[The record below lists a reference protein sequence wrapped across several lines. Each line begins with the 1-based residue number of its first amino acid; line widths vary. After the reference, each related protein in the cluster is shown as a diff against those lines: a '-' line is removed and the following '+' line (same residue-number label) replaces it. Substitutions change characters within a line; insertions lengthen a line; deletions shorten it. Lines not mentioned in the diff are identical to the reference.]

1 MGRTLDITGTRSC
14 LAAILVGMFFSL
26 ATWVLTAAALVLL
39 LVYAEKGS
47 HWLAGGLLATLL
59 LAALFIIRLFIA
71 DRLSNDAHLAE
82 TAKTSMDRLPLD
94 LVVHLHDFTTVS
106 TPEMLRAA
114 LDSSR
119 GKFFIAQMAARSDVV
134 WECLRE
140 TAESFD
146 ASVFLDDAAKRLPE
160 FNKKMISAP
169 FILYLLFEKSPQSA
183 ELLNGLD
190 LSLQDLKEM
199 LTWEKFHTLMPKKH
213 AFFSPHVLIRTFG
226 GLEKSWMLGYTSALD
241 RLTTEVTSSILW
253 KDDRSVILHA
263 SLIEEAHR
271 ILARAANHNI
281 LVVGPQGVGKTTFVE
296 NALYQL
302 RRGEVKESKH
312 TTRVLTLKTAELLSG
327 GAPSDAFLLQA
338 LRQAERSGH
347 YVLIVENIAL
357 LLASSDSKA
366 LTVLQ
371 KLLETKNISVI
382 ATARTDDYHNVIKR
396 TSVVESLFS
405 VLPLDEPTD
414 REVLAVLMEQHFRL
428 EHAFHVTVTYKA
440 LQSVLTLTRRYLGKG
455 AFPGKA
461 VAVMADAMAAARKAK
476 VDAVIEPHIRE
487 IVSRASHVDVTDVK
501 EGERDR
507 LLKIEDI
514 MRTQVI
520 GQDAAVHA
528 VASALKRARLDVG
541 AGKRPLG
548 TFLFLG
554 PTGVGKTQTAKT
566 LAEVYFGAADP
577 SVPARTIPPGSGGP
591 ANGQPDKS
599 VLAGRAGRMI
609 RLDMNEY
616 STEASTEGILGS
628 PHAGQEHAEGFLTKR
643 IQDQPFSLILLDEI
657 EKAHPSVMNLFLQVL
672 DEGTLTDHHGI
683 KTDFRNT
690 IIIATSNAAA
700 LFIRDY
706 VAKHSTI
713 DPVAFKQEVVNA
725 VLAQKIYSPEFL
737 NRFDEVVLFHPL
749 SLADAQQVAQLQIK
763 EILADVLQK
772 HGIVVTVDEALVRQI
787 VERGY
792 SAEFGARAMRRVIT
806 QEVEDRIADAML
818 KKNLKR
824 GDVLTIGVEAHT

>member
-1 MGRTLDITGTRSC
+1 MPQTVNITGTRAG
-14 LAAILVGMFFSL
+14 LAAILMGFFFSL
-26 ATWVLTAAALVLL
+26 ATWILTAITFVLL
-39 LVYAEKGS
+39 LIYAEEGS
-47 HWLAGGLLATLL
+47 HWLAAGLLGALL
-59 LAALFIIRLFIA
+59 LAALFIIRRFIA
-71 DRLSNDAHLAE
+71 DRLSNDVHLAA
-82 TAKTSMDRLPLD
+82 TAKTPMDRLPLD
-94 LVVHLHDFTTVS
+94 LVMHLHDFTTVS
-106 TPEMLRAA
+106 TPELLRAA
-114 LDSSR
+114 IDSSR
-119 GKFFIAQMAARSDVV
+119 GKFFITQMAAHPDVV

-140 TAESFD
+140 TVETLD
-146 ASVFLDDAAKRLPE
+146 APTFLDEAAQRLPE

-169 FILYLLFEKSPQSA
+169 FVLYLLLEKSSQSA

-190 LSLQDLKEM
+190 LSLNDLKAM
-199 LTWEKFHTLMPKKH
+199 LTWEKFHALLPKKH
-213 AFFSPHVLIRTFG
+213 ARFSPHVLIRTFG

-241 RLTTEVTSSILW
+241 RLTTEITSSILW

-263 SLIEEAHR
+263 PLIEEAHR

-281 LVVGPQGVGKTTFVE
+281 LVVGPQGVGKTTFIE
-296 NALYQL
+296 NTLYQL
-302 RRGEVKESKH
+302 RRSEVKESKH

-327 GAPSDAFLLQA
+327 GVPSDAFLLQA

-347 YVLIVENIAL
+347 YVLIIENIAL
-357 LLASSDSKA
+357 LLASSDAKA

-371 KLLETKNISVI
+371 KLLETKNVSVI
-382 ATARTDDYHNVIKR
+382 ASARAEDYHNVIKG
-396 TSVVESLFS
+396 TTAVESLFS
-405 VLPLDEPTD
+405 VLPLEEPED
-414 REVLAVLMEQHFRL
+414 QEVLAVLMEQHFRL
-428 EHAFHVTVTYKA
+428 EHALHVIVTYKA

-461 VAVMADAMAAARKAK
+461 VAVMIDAMAAARKARAP
-476 VDAVIEPHIRE
+476 AVLEPHIRE

-507 LLKIEDI
+507 LLKIEET

-520 GQDAAVHA
+520 GQDTAVHA

-566 LAEVYFGAADP
+566 LADVYFGAAD
-577 SVPARTIPPGSGGP
+577 
-591 ANGQPDKS
+591 
-599 VLAGRAGRMI
+599 RMI

-616 STEASTEGILGS
+616 ATEASMEGILGS
-628 PHAGQEHAEGFLTKR
+628 PHAGKDHAEGFLTKR
-643 IQDQPFSLILLDEI
+643 IQDQPFSLLLLDEV
-657 EKAHPSVMNLFLQVL
+657 EKAHPSVMNLFLQIL
-672 DEGTLTDHHGI
+672 DEGVLTDHHGV

-706 VAKHSTI
+706 VSKHPTI

-749 SLADAQQVAQLQIK
+749 SLADAQKVALLQIQ
-763 EILADVLQK
+763 EIIRDVQQK
-772 HGIVVTVDEALVRQI
+772 HGITVTVEDVLVQQI

-824 GDVLTIGVEAHT
+824 GDALVIGAEQSPS

>member
-1 MGRTLDITGTRSC
+1 MDRTIDITGTRSC
-14 LAAILVGMFFSL
+14 LAAILMGFFFSL

-39 LVYAEKGS
+39 VIYAEEGS
-47 HWLAGGLLATLL
+47 HWLAAGLMGALL
-59 LAALFIIRLFIA
+59 LAALFITRRFIA
-71 DRLSNDAHLAE
+71 DRLSNDVHLAA
-82 TAKTSMDRLPLD
+82 TAKTPIDRLPLD
-94 LVVHLHDFTTVS
+94 LVMHLHDFTTVS
-106 TPEMLRAA
+106 TPELLRAA
-114 LDSSR
+114 IDSSR
-119 GKFFIAQMAARSDVV
+119 GKFFITQMAARPDVV

-140 TAESFD
+140 TVETLD
-146 ASVFLDDAAKRLPE
+146 APTFLDDAAKRLPE

-169 FILYLLFEKSPQSA
+169 FILYLLLEKSPQSA

-190 LSLQDLKEM
+190 LSLNDLKAM
-199 LTWEKFHTLMPKKH
+199 LTWEKFHTLLPKKH
-213 AFFSPHVLIRTFG
+213 SFFSPHVLIRTFG

-241 RLTTEVTSSILW
+241 RLTTEITSSILW

-263 SLIEEAHR
+263 PLIEEAHR
-271 ILARAANHNI
+271 ILAREANHNI
-281 LVVGPQGVGKTTFVE
+281 LVVGPQGVGKTTFIE
-296 NALYQL
+296 NTLYQL
-302 RRGEVKESKH
+302 RRSEVKESKH

-327 GAPSDAFLLQA
+327 GVPSDAFLLQA

-347 YVLIVENIAL
+347 YVLIIENIAL
-357 LLASSDSKA
+357 LLASSDAKA

-371 KLLETKNISVI
+371 KLLETKNVSVI
-382 ATARTDDYHNVIKR
+382 ASARAEDYHNVIKG
-396 TSVVESLFS
+396 TTAVESLFS
-405 VLPLDEPTD
+405 VLPLKEPED
-414 REVLAVLMEQHFRL
+414 QEVLAVLMEQHFRL
-428 EHAFHVTVTYKA
+428 EHALHVTVTYKA

-461 VAVMADAMAAARKAK
+461 VAVMIDAMAAARKARAP
-476 VDAVIEPHIRE
+476 AVLEPHIRE

-507 LLKIEDI
+507 LLKIEET
-514 MRTQVI
+514 MHTQVI
-520 GQDAAVHA
+520 GQDTAVHA

-566 LAEVYFGAADP
+566 LADVYFGAAD
-577 SVPARTIPPGSGGP
+577 
-591 ANGQPDKS
+591 
-599 VLAGRAGRMI
+599 RMI

-616 STEASTEGILGS
+616 ATEASMEGILGS
-628 PHAGQEHAEGFLTKR
+628 PHAGKDHAEGFLTKR
-643 IQDQPFSLILLDEI
+643 IQDQPFSLLLLDEI
-657 EKAHPSVMNLFLQVL
+657 EKAHPSVMNLFLQIL
-672 DEGTLTDHHGI
+672 DEGVLTDHHGI

-706 VAKHSTI
+706 VAKHPTI
-713 DPVAFKQEVVNA
+713 DPAAFKQDVVNA

-749 SLADAQQVAQLQIK
+749 SLADAQRVAMLQIR
-763 EILADVLQK
+763 EIVADVQQK
-772 HGIVVTVDEALVRQI
+772 HGITVTVEDALVRQI

-818 KKNLKR
+818 KKSLKR
-824 GDVLTIGVEAHT
+824 GDVLTIGVEAHA